1 MREAR
6 IAPSLLAADF
16 GAFADAARAC
26 ERAGVEVLHFDIMDG
41 HFVPNL
47 TFGAALV
54 RALRPLSTA
63 TFDVHLMVD
72 RPDDFLAEMCAAG
85 ADILTVHAE
94 ACTHLQRT
102 LATIRQ
108 LGAKAGLALNPATP
122 LSALDYVLDD
132 VDLVLVMSVNP
143 GFGGQAF
150 IPESLRKIADV
161 RRRVDGARDAVE
173 IEVDGGIGPANIRS
187 VAEAGA
193 TLLVAGS
200 SVFGDDGGVANG
212 LRLLREALEDP

>member
-1 MREAR
+1 MRIAR

-26 ERAGVEVLHFDIMDG
+26 DAAGAEVLHFDVMDG

-54 RALRPLSTA
+54 SALRPVSRA
-63 TFDVHLMVD
+63 VFDVHLMVE
-72 RPDDFLAEMCAAG
+72 RPDDYLADLRAAG

-94 ACTHLQRT
+94 ACVHLQRT
-102 LATIRQ
+102 LSSIRQ
-108 LGAKAGLALNPATP
+108 LGAKAGVALNPATP
-122 LSALDYVLDD
+122 LSALDYVMDD

-143 GFGGQAF
+143 GFGGQSF
-150 IPESLRKIADV
+150 IPESLRKIAEV
-161 RRRVDGARDAVE
+161 RQRVASAGRDVE
-173 IEVDGGIGPANIRS
+173 IEVDGGISAANVRT

-200 SVFGDDGGVANG
+200 SVFGDPGGVAAG
-212 LRLLREALEDP
+212 LRRLHEALEDP